1 MTSSRSWNWRRW
13 PLTERSFG
21 RRMWIGASSFAL
33 VAALLVGCGASTAPP
48 PERQA
53 HDVAILA
60 RALPT
65 LESLKVTYFSSF
77 TFDCSGFE
85 YARGAFSTDPE
96 STDSNCQWM
105 SRLAFALDDQARAD
119 RATVADLLNTEGL
132 DISEAWITYA
142 SDGSGRIKT
151 ASFQF
156 EAGTNGLWSYEYA
169 PGERLPTEPDADRV
183 VTPID
188 VNWHVEWNDWN

>member
-1 MTSSRSWNWRRW
+1 MTSLQWSWRR
-13 PLTERSFG
+13 LTLVDKTSV
-21 RRMWIGASSFAL
+21 RRVWIAAGSFAL
-33 VAALLVGCGASTAPP
+33 SAGLLVGCGATTPPP

-53 HDVAILA
+53 NDVAILA

-77 TFDCSGFE
+77 TFDCNGFE
-85 YARGAFSTDPE
+85 YARGAFSTNPE
-96 STDSNCQWM
+96 STDPSCHLM

-119 RATVADLLNTEGL
+119 RATVAHLLNTEGL

-183 VTPID
+183 ITPID
-188 VNWHVEWNDWN
+188 ANWHVEWNDWN

>member
-1 MTSSRSWNWRRW
+1 MTVRAR
-13 PLTERSFG
+13 FG
-21 RRMWIGASSFAL
+21 AL
-33 VAALLVGCGASTAPP
+33 LLSVGLLVGCGATTAPP

-65 LESLKVTYFSSF
+65 LESLKVTYFSAF
-77 TFDCSGFE
+77 TFDCSGFD

-96 STDSNCQWM
+96 STNPNCHLM
-105 SRLAFALDDQARAD
+105 SRLDVALDDQARAD
-119 RATVADLLNTEGL
+119 RAMVADLLNTEGL
-132 DISEAWITYA
+132 DISEARITYA
-142 SDGSGRIKT
+142 SDESGRVKT

-188 VNWHVEWNDWN
+188 ANWRVEWNDWN